1 MEYLGVFSVLFLMLG
16 ALGLMAWLVRRFGLL
31 PGTVKQTPGNK
42 ELEIVASKV
51 LDARNRL
58 VVVRW
63 RGRDL
68 LLAAGQNGVRTL
80 GEDTPDFASMVELE
94 KSSNNEGARGE

>member
-16 ALGLMAWLVRRFGLL
+16 ALALMAWLVRRFGLL
-31 PGTVKQTPGNK
+31 PGAHRSKPADK
-42 ELEIVASKV
+42 ELEVVASRL

-63 RGRDL
+63 HGKDYL
-68 LLAAGQNGVRTL
+68 IGTGANGVTL
-80 GEDTPDFASMVELE
+80 IDTHRPDFADMVANTGKE
-94 KSSNNEGARGE
+94 KG